1 VFFCYKE
8 LDSELRLQFLG
19 DSSATPQNDVEF
31 FLIPCFALND
41 EEKTA

>member
-8 LDSELRLQFLG
+8 LDSELRWHFLG

-31 FLIPCFALND
+31 FLIPRFDLDVKNL
-41 EEKTA
+41 